1 MKMKPLLEKKTTIL
15 ISEPVAMTIV
25 VFMCEK
31 KNIMVIRA
39 VKISCSRN
47 NINIC
52 YSPAGRSVLGKT
64 VPESKSKPR
73 AVLKTQGTVFPNTD
87 RLRLVNNI
95 SIFPLN
101 LTKLFPK
108 ETNDLRL

>member
-1 MKMKPLLEKKTTIL
+1 
-15 ISEPVAMTIV
+15 
-25 VFMCEK
+25 
-31 KNIMVIRA
+31 MVIRA

-47 NINIC
+47 NINMLFASREVRI
-52 YSPAGRSVLGKT
+52 GKNCARL
-64 VPESKSKPR
+64 SKSRPR

-87 RLRLVNNI
+87 RLTLVNNI

-101 LTKLFPK
+101 LTELFPK

>member
-1 MKMKPLLEKKTTIL
+1 MKIKPFLEKKNYHFD
-15 ISEPVAMTIV
+15 EPVAMTTV

-31 KNIMVIRA
+31 KNAMVIRA

-47 NINIC
+47 NINTC

-64 VPESKSKPR
+64 VPQSKSKPR
-73 AVLKTQGTVFPNTD
+73 AVLKTKGTVFPNRD
-87 RLRLVNNI
+87 RLWLVNNI

-101 LTKLFPK
+101 LTELFPK

>member
-1 MKMKPLLEKKTTIL
+1 M
-15 ISEPVAMTIV
+15 
-25 VFMCEK
+25 
-31 KNIMVIRA
+31 
-39 VKISCSRN
+39 
-47 NINIC
+47 
-52 YSPAGRSVLGKT
+52 GKT
-64 VPESKSKPR
+64 VPESKSRPR